1 MRYVKLQFGCLL
13 VILYIVI
20 TYMRAIKRGKIKTN
34 RQYNLLMLV
43 APIAVI
49 FDGITAWTVNHMDI
63 VPSVVNRLAHL
74 LFFLFMDFTIIITSR
89 YMYDLLIG
97 YDKTAKKKVL
107 LDLPGMISV
116 LLTTVGIGEL
126 HYIKM
131 AGLTE
136 VRTVLNSGN
145 IIFSSEA
152 DMNEEII
159 ENIISEHFKMKI
171 PVYLM
176 KIKELEDILAHSPK
190 WWNTGEKDRYD
201 NLIFILS
208 DDSAKQIREAIGQP
222 SENLEQIEIY
232 KNVIFWTFDINKY
245 QKCNWWKR
253 TAENGIAPKLT
264 IRTANTVNK
273 LI

>member
-1 MRYVKLQFGCLL
+1 MKKYVALL
-13 VILYIVI
+13 
-20 TYMRAIKRGKIKTN
+20 RGINIGGKNKIK
-34 RQYNLLMLV
+34 M
-43 APIAVI
+43 
-49 FDGITAWTVNHMDI
+49 
-63 VPSVVNRLAHL
+63 S
-74 LFFLFMDFTIIITSR
+74 
-89 YMYDLLIG
+89 
-97 YDKTAKKKVL
+97 
-107 LDLPGMISV
+107 
-116 LLTTVGIGEL
+116 EL
-126 HYIKM
+126 KSAFEM

-176 KIKELEDILAHSPK
+176 KIKALEDILAHSPK

-245 QKCNWWKR
+245 QKCK
-253 TAENGIAPKLT
+253 GGSGCSS
-264 IRTANTVNK
+264 
-273 LI
+273 

>member
-1 MRYVKLQFGCLL
+1 MCNFYSGGFERRYMKKYVALL
-13 VILYIVI
+13 
-20 TYMRAIKRGKIKTN
+20 RGINIGGKNKIK
-34 RQYNLLMLV
+34 M
-43 APIAVI
+43 
-49 FDGITAWTVNHMDI
+49 
-63 VPSVVNRLAHL
+63 S
-74 LFFLFMDFTIIITSR
+74 
-89 YMYDLLIG
+89 
-97 YDKTAKKKVL
+97 
-107 LDLPGMISV
+107 
-116 LLTTVGIGEL
+116 EL
-126 HYIKM
+126 KSAFEM

-245 QKCNWWKR
+245 QK
-253 TAENGIAPKLT
+253 
-264 IRTANTVNK
+264 
-273 LI
+273 

>member
-1 MRYVKLQFGCLL
+1 MCNFYSGGFERRYMKKYVALL
-13 VILYIVI
+13 
-20 TYMRAIKRGKIKTN
+20 RGINIGGKNKIK
-34 RQYNLLMLV
+34 M
-43 APIAVI
+43 
-49 FDGITAWTVNHMDI
+49 
-63 VPSVVNRLAHL
+63 S
-74 LFFLFMDFTIIITSR
+74 
-89 YMYDLLIG
+89 
-97 YDKTAKKKVL
+97 
-107 LDLPGMISV
+107 
-116 LLTTVGIGEL
+116 EL
-126 HYIKM
+126 KSAFEM

-201 NLIFILS
+201 NLIFILP

-253 TAENGIAPKLT
+253 TAENGVAPKLT

>member
-1 MRYVKLQFGCLL
+1 MYNFYSGGFERRYMKKYVALL
-13 VILYIVI
+13 
-20 TYMRAIKRGKIKTN
+20 RGINIGGKNKIK
-34 RQYNLLMLV
+34 M
-43 APIAVI
+43 
-49 FDGITAWTVNHMDI
+49 
-63 VPSVVNRLAHL
+63 S
-74 LFFLFMDFTIIITSR
+74 
-89 YMYDLLIG
+89 
-97 YDKTAKKKVL
+97 
-107 LDLPGMISV
+107 
-116 LLTTVGIGEL
+116 EL
-126 HYIKM
+126 KSAFEM

-176 KIKELEDILAHSPK
+176 EIKDLEDILAHSPK

-208 DDSAKQIREAIGQP
+208 DDSAEQIREAIGQP
-222 SENLEQIEIY
+222 SENLEQIEVY

-253 TAENGIAPKLT
+253 TAENGIAQKLT

-273 LI
+273 LVYEEK